1 MPNQRKKDKRGISVY
16 VPRTIKNA
24 LVEEAEKR
32 GVPMSEL
39 ITELYRAELERL
51 GYNLKGM
58 SDASGSATK
67 ACADLAAHSEIQGD

>member
-16 VPRTIKNA
+16 VPSAIKNA
-24 LVEEAEKR
+24 LAEEAERR

-51 GYNLKGM
+51 GYNLN
-58 SDASGSATK
+58 
-67 ACADLAAHSEIQGD
+67 EGDI

>member
-51 GYNLKGM
+51 GYNLNEG
-58 SDASGSATK
+58 
-67 ACADLAAHSEIQGD
+67 DLQ